1 MGDKRVFERTF
12 EFSVV
17 RTRLAMVDA
26 KEDMESGGDGVV
38 VMVDVVQAC
47 LRSGSFL
54 GCIGLESIRIG
65 MSVICNLDLYL
76 CTVWPLL

>member
-1 MGDKRVFERTF
+1 MGDKRVLERTF
-12 EFSVV
+12 GFSVV

-47 LRSGSFL
+47 
-54 GCIGLESIRIG
+54 
-65 MSVICNLDLYL
+65 
-76 CTVWPLL
+76 